1 MDKFASL
8 NAKDKRAY
16 FEVAAADLNIM
27 PQLVEKDFW
36 VCWILKGLFSLPEV
50 GSHLTFKGG
59 TSLSKCYNVIKRFS
73 EDIDISIER
82 PFLSKA
88 KTIEPDKEES
98 NKENQKRLK
107 ELQAV
112 CKSKIDDVIVP
123 GLKQAIATVLP
134 DKEEW
139 KLSLDPED
147 PDGQTV
153 LFTFPHSMIS
163 NVESYVRSSV
173 KIEFGARADHW
184 PVETA
189 TIVPYIVNVSG
200 ERVVEGFSVRVL
212 AAERTFWE
220 KATILHM
227 IYHYPF
233 EKNAPLRMS
242 RHYYDIYA
250 MADSPIYKRALG
262 NISLLKHVADHKAL
276 FFKANWAHY
285 EEATPSGLRLLPR
298 EDQMN
303 ALKNDY
309 RQMQQMFF
317 EEPPTFDRVIEK
329 LRGIEKQIN
338 SMKMEID
345 AGTGNRALSPLKIG
359 GRMQ

>member
-1 MDKFASL
+1 MDKFVL
-8 NAKDKRAY
+8 LDAKDKRAY
-16 FEVAAADLNIM
+16 FEVAAANLNIM

-36 VCWILKGLFSLPEV
+36 VCWILKVLFSLPGV
-50 GSHLTFKGG
+50 GGHLTFKGG

-82 PFLSKA
+82 TFLSKA
-88 KTIEPDKEES
+88 KTIEPDKEKS

-107 ELQAV
+107 ELQEV
-112 CKSKIDDVIVP
+112 CKTKIDEVIVP
-123 GLKQAIATVLP
+123 GLKQTIAAALP
-134 DKEEW
+134 NKKEW
-139 KLSLDPED
+139 KIELDTED

-153 LFTFPHSMIS
+153 LFIFPHSMTS
-163 NVESYVRSSV
+163 HAESYIRSSV
-173 KIEFGARADHW
+173 KVEFGARADHW

-189 TIVPYIVNVSG
+189 TIVPYIVNVPG
-200 ERVVEGFSVRVL
+200 ERVVEGVSVRVL

-227 IYHYPF
+227 IYNYPT
-233 EKNAPLRMS
+233 EKNVPSRMS

-250 MADSPIYKRALG
+250 MADSPIYKRALES
-262 NISLLKHVADHKAL
+262 ISLLKTVAEHKAL

-285 EEATPSGLRLLPR
+285 EEATPAGLRLLPR
-298 EDQMN
+298 EDQMS

-317 EEPPTFDRVIEK
+317 EEPPTFDQIIEK
-329 LRGIEKQIN
+329 LRGIEKEIN
-338 SMKMEID
+338 RI
-345 AGTGNRALSPLKIG
+345 
-359 GRMQ
+359 

>member
-1 MDKFASL
+1 MDKFVSL
-8 NAKDKRAY
+8 DIKDKRAY
-16 FEVAAADLNIM
+16 FEVAAANLNIM
-27 PQLVEKDFW
+27 PQLIEKDFW
-36 VCWILKGLFSLPEV
+36 VCWILKILFSLPET
-50 GSHLTFKGG
+50 GTHLTFKGG

-82 PFLSKA
+82 SFLSRVKV
-88 KTIEPDKEES
+88 IEPDKHKS

-112 CKSKIDDVIVP
+112 CRLKINEVIVP
-123 GLKQAIATVLP
+123 GLKQAITAALP
-134 DKEEW
+134 DKSEW
-139 KLSLDPED
+139 NLVPDEAA

-153 LFTFPHSMIS
+153 LFTFPHAMIS
-163 NVESYVRSSV
+163 TMESYVQSSV

-189 TIVPYIVNVSG
+189 EIVPYIVNVPG
-200 ERVVEGFSVRVL
+200 ARVVEGVSVRVL

-227 IYHYPF
+227 IYHRPR
-233 EKNAPLRMS
+233 EKNVPPRMS

-250 MADSPIYKRALG
+250 MADSPIYKKALE
-262 NISLLKHVADHKAL
+262 NISLLKNVADHKTL
-276 FFKANWAHY
+276 FFRDNKAHY
-285 EEATPSGLRLLPR
+285 EEAASSDLRLLPR
-298 EDQMN
+298 EDQMS

-317 EEPPTFDRVIEK
+317 EEPPAFDRIIEK
-329 LRGIEKQIN
+329 LRGVEKEIN
-338 SMKMEID
+338 
-345 AGTGNRALSPLKIG
+345 NLSV
-359 GRMQ
+359 

>member
-1 MDKFASL
+1 MDNFL
-8 NAKDKRAY
+8 QLKDSDKKVY
-16 FEVAAADLNIM
+16 FDVVANELDVT
-27 PQLVEKDFW
+27 PQLIEKDFW
-36 VCWILKGLFSLPEV
+36 VCWILKVLFSLPEV
-50 GSHLTFKGG
+50 GGHSTFKGG

-82 PFLSKA
+82 PFLSKTKA
-88 KTIEPDKEES
+88 IEPNKDKS

-107 ELQAV
+107 KLQEV
-112 CKSKIDDVIVP
+112 CKEKIDEVIVP
-123 GLKQAIATVLP
+123 SLKQTIAATLP
-134 DKEEW
+134 NKKDWSLALDEEA
-139 KLSLDPED
+139 

-153 LFTFPHSMIS
+153 LFTFPHAMMST
-163 NVESYVRSSV
+163 VESYVKSSV

-189 TIVPYIVNVSG
+189 TIVPYIVKVPG
-200 ERVVEGFSVRVL
+200 ERVVEGVSVRVL

-227 IYHYPF
+227 IYHRPA
-233 EKNAPLRMS
+233 EKNVPPRMS

-250 MADSPIYKRALG
+250 MSDSPIYKKALEH
-262 NISLLKHVADHKAL
+262 ISLLKDVAEHKTL
-276 FFKANWAHY
+276 FFKDNKAHY

-298 EDQMN
+298 EDQMS

-317 EEPPTFDRVIEK
+317 EEPPTFDQIIEK
-329 LRGIEKQIN
+329 LRALEKEIN
-338 SMKMEID
+338 RISV
-345 AGTGNRALSPLKIG
+345 
-359 GRMQ
+359 

>member
-1 MDKFASL
+1 MDKFVSL
-8 NAKDKRAY
+8 DAKDKRAY
-16 FEVAAADLNIM
+16 FEVAAANFNIM

-36 VCWILKGLFSLPEV
+36 VCWILKILFSLPDA

-88 KTIEPDKEES
+88 KTIEPDKEKS

-107 ELQAV
+107 ELQTV
-112 CKSKIDDVIVP
+112 CKTKIDEFIIP
-123 GLKQAIATVLP
+123 SLKQAIGAALP
-134 DKEEW
+134 DKKEW
-139 KLSLDPED
+139 KLGLDAED

-153 LFTFPHSMIS
+153 LFTFPHAMIS
-163 NVESYVRSSV
+163 NAESYVKSSV
-173 KIEFGARADHW
+173 KVEFGARADHW

-189 TIVPYIVNVSG
+189 TIVPYVVNVPG
-200 ERVVEGFSVRVL
+200 ERVVEGVAVRVL

-227 IYHYPF
+227 IYHYPS
-233 EKNAPLRMS
+233 EKNVPPRMS

-250 MADSPIYKRALG
+250 MADSPIYKRALE
-262 NISLLKHVADHKAL
+262 NISLLKTVAEHKTL

-298 EDQMN
+298 EDQMS

-317 EEPPTFDRVIEK
+317 EEPPTFGQIIEK
-329 LRGIEKQIN
+329 LRGIEKEIN
-338 SMKMEID
+338 RISV
-345 AGTGNRALSPLKIG
+345 
-359 GRMQ
+359 

>member
-1 MDKFASL
+1 MDTFAL
-8 NAKDKRAY
+8 LTNKDKRAY
-16 FEVAAADLNIM
+16 FQVAAANINIM
-27 PQLVEKDFW
+27 PQLIEKDFW
-36 VCWILKGLFSLPEV
+36 VCWVLKILFSLPGI

-88 KTIEPDKEES
+88 HSIEPDKGKS

-107 ELQAV
+107 ELQLV
-112 CKSKIDDVIVP
+112 CKAKINEVIVP
-123 GLKQAIATVLP
+123 NLSQGIAAVLFNKG
-134 DKEEW
+134 DW
-139 KLSLDPED
+139 KLGLDTED

-153 LFTFPHSMIS
+153 LFTFPHAMMS
-163 NVESYVRSSV
+163 NVESYVKSSV

-189 TIVPYIVNVSG
+189 AIIPYIASVSG
-200 ERVVEGFSVRVL
+200 NLAIDGCSVRVL
-212 AAERTFWE
+212 SAERTFWE

-227 IYHYPF
+227 IYYYPSK
-233 EKNAPLRMS
+233 KNVPPRMS

-250 MADSPIYKRALG
+250 MADSSIYKRALES
-262 NISLLKHVADHKAL
+262 ISLLIHVAEHKTL

-285 EEATPSGLRLLPR
+285 EEAIPGTLRLLPR
-298 EDQMN
+298 DDQVSQ
-303 ALKNDY
+303 LKNDY

-317 EEPPTFDRVIEK
+317 EAPPSFDQIIEK

-338 SMKMEID
+338 RIS
-345 AGTGNRALSPLKIG
+345 S
-359 GRMQ
+359 